1 MTEQEA
7 KIKDL
12 EMRVKKLEDKVFDTW
27 LGQYEP
33 KANWTQEAKDEW
45 WKGLTAPDNLKKHK
59 WIDDFNPAVLYPDVT
74 TKPID
79 PNEVPDVFSVCKPHN
94 DEYIGGPVAGYCP
107 DYMKGD
113 K

>member
-12 EMRVKKLEDKVFDTW
+12 ELRTDKIEDRLKRLEDRMFDTW
-27 LGQYEP
+27 IAQYD
-33 KANWTQEAKDEW
+33 NCVKD
-45 WKGLTAPDNLKKHK
+45 L
-59 WIDDFNPAVLYPDVT
+59 NPAVLYPDVS
-74 TKPID
+74 TKPFD